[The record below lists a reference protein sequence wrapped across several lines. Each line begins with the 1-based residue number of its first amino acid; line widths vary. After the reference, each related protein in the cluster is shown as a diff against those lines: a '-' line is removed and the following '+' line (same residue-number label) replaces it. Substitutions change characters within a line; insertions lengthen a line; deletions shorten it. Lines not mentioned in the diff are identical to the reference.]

1 MNENQS
7 TLAGERTQNSWG
19 HTPGPWFVMANLS
32 GTSPLHPMCSVWS
45 GRETQESIVCNSC
58 MPDNAK
64 LIAAAPDMLA
74 ALHAAMNWFTPPNDK
89 KPFPGKQIADA
100 IIKAQ

>member
-1 MNENQS
+1 
-7 TLAGERTQNSWG
+7 
-19 HTPGPWFVMANLS
+19 
-32 GTSPLHPMCSVWS
+32 
-45 GRETQESIVCNSC
+45 